1 MSRDLW
7 KLLEANLVRYDAPA
21 YATYVATNYHVK
33 ETKWT
38 NANSIAIFEFTAD
51 HPLQRHTTNQYT
63 SISRN
68 TYLVV
73 KSVSTGKHQVMTSW
87 VWH

>member
-1 MSRDLW
+1 MIFF
-7 KLLEANLVRYDAPA
+7 RYDAPA

-38 NANSIAIFEFTAD
+38 NPNSIAIFEFTAD
-51 HPLQRHTTNQYT
+51 HPLQRHTTSQYT

-68 TYLVV
+68 TYLVI
-73 KSVSTGKHQVMTSW
+73 KSVSTGKWRSEYTFCKTDKV
-87 VWH
+87 